1 MHACAI
7 SALKVLI
14 DCSRLQLDVLP
25 YFQADHAESAEGKL
39 EGRWG
44 EYFFGK
50 SISKNESCRP

>member
-7 SALKVLI
+7 SALKIII

-25 YFQADHAESAEGKL
+25 YFQADHAESAGGKL

-44 EYFFGK
+44 E
-50 SISKNESCRP
+50 